1 MEIRLKEGR
10 RQGRDKLF
18 HEIVFHEYYE
28 KPILKTEHEVETLQV
43 IV

>member
-1 MEIRLKEGR
+1 MEIRLKEEK

-28 KPILKTEHEVETLQV
+28 KPILRQNMR
-43 IV
+43 